1 MAQCWTMTVNG
12 NPAPY
17 NGTFCLVNTGA
28 CVFQD
33 KCTNLW
39 TLKVA
44 GGGTTLT
51 SSNGAVYTLSE
62 NFNCNGLN
70 SFALAKSP
78 AGSTWQASLTISPTN
93 CNAYPCYP
101 NCTAPPCYAL
111 CPNGIAQML
120 AVDDQRNAAAH
131 SERKFL
137 SRSATGTVLPFLGS
151 MRQRIHAGDHRRNGH
166 AAMGRIGDMVA
177 QRKFD
182 VSVQRVEHFRPDEFA
197 DNGAIPAVGDDHPDQ
212 LRQSPCSPCPP
223 PPTCVNC
230 NNTGK
235 TSPRA
240 GHLPSVVSAA
250 VLLAALDSI
259 RPTI

>member
-1 MAQCWTMTVNG
+1 MTTIQSIGYGYSPCAPCCQTGCPTCPNGMAQCWTMTVNG

-111 CPNGIAQML
+111 CPNGIAQCWLLTISGMPLLTQNGSFCLVLQPGPSCLFSDPCGSGYTL
-120 AVDDQRNAAAH
+120 AI
-131 SERKFL
+131 
-137 SRSATGTVLPFLGS
+137 TGGTVTLQWGGS
-151 MRQRIHAGDHRRNGH
+151 VTWSLSGNSTFQCNGSNTFVLTNSPTTGQYPQSVTITPTNCANRRVRRARRRRHA
-166 AAMGRIGDMVA
+166 
-177 QRKFD
+177 
-182 VSVQRVEHFRPDEFA
+182 
-197 DNGAIPAVGDDHPDQ
+197 
-212 LRQSPCSPCPP
+212 
-223 PPTCVNC
+223 
-230 NNTGK
+230 
-235 TSPRA
+235 
-240 GHLPSVVSAA
+240 
-250 VLLAALDSI
+250 
-259 RPTI
+259 